1 VSSDIVGP
9 LERAPER
16 EEIERRSLR
25 AFAIESLGPV
35 TILGGIVWA
44 IFQPY
49 RIVFF
54 DHADKGFYDYLVQP
68 PLLVIGVG
76 LLFALVI
83 APGLLDDLRSASAA
97 DGSVWAEAPF
107 DCTPETPDLIERLV
121 VGEGHQR
128 HIAGGVAVEHVM
140 EQDRRGAAR
149 LGNDRPAERGT
160 GAQAA

>member
-9 LERAPER
+9 LDRASERQTT
-16 EEIERRSLR
+16 ERRSIR
-25 AFAIESLGPV
+25 ALTVELLGPV

-54 DHADKGFYDYLVQP
+54 DPAGKGFYDYLFQP

-83 APGLLDDLRSASAA
+83 APGLVEDLRATH
-97 DGSVWAEAPF
+97 DAP
-107 DCTPETPDLIERLV
+107 R
-121 VGEGHQR
+121 
-128 HIAGGVAVEHVM
+128 
-140 EQDRRGAAR
+140 
-149 LGNDRPAERGT
+149 
-160 GAQAA
+160 